1 MIENQKIKWVYGLSA
16 LFIALNA
23 LFIVKEF
30 YWLSLLPVIII
41 IILLALVSLDK
52 LMFLIVFLTPFSI
65 QLEELDFD
73 IGVALPTEPLM
84 FGVMIL
90 FFIKLFYEKKIDHK
104 VLNHPV
110 TLVIIFSL
118 LWTFITSVTSE
129 MPLVSFKF
137 FISNLWFIVC
147 FYFIAIQLFKNYSN
161 IKRFFWMYMIPLT
174 IVIIYTIIHHSFFNF
189 EHKPAHWVMTPF
201 FKDHTSYGAILVMF
215 FPVLFLFFK
224 NKYSNT
230 IRLLVTIV
238 FLIFTSGILLSYTRA
253 AWISLIVAFG
263 LFFVYMLRIKFRT
276 LLAVFA
282 LLAGLFFA
290 LKSEIVM
297 KLEKNRQESS
307 NDISEHVQSISNIT
321 SDASNLERINR
332 WEAAFRMFEERPV
345 FGWGPGTYAFLYAPF
360 QLSKEITIISTN
372 AGDMGNAHSEYIGP
386 LAEQGLLGS
395 LSFLLILISVYY
407 CGSKLYFKLTDKDS
421 KQIVLVVLLGLTTY
435 FVHGTLN
442 NFLDTDKASV
452 PFWGFI
458 AILTAMDIY
467 HSKEKTLSPSSEE
480 KQV

>member
-1 MIENQKIKWVYGLSA
+1 MV
-16 LFIALNA
+16 LNA
-23 LFIVKEF
+23 LFIINEF
-30 YWLSLLPVIII
+30 YWLLFLPVVIIVF
-41 IILLALVSLDK
+41 LLALFSLDK
-52 LMFLIVFLTPFSI
+52 LMFLIIFLTPLSI
-65 QLEELDFD
+65 QVEKLDFG

-90 FFIKLFYEKKIDHK
+90 FFIKLFYEKKIDYK
-104 VLNHPV
+104 VFNHPV
-110 TLVIIFSL
+110 TITVILSL

-137 FISNLWFIVC
+137 LISKLWFIVC
-147 FYFIAIQLFKNYSN
+147 FYFIGIQLFKNYSN
-161 IKRFFWMYMIPLT
+161 IKKFFWAYMIPLT
-174 IVIIYTIIHHSFFNF
+174 MVIIYTIAHHSLFNF

-201 FKDHTSYGAILVMF
+201 FNDHTSYGAILVMF

-230 IRLLVTIV
+230 VRLLVTMV
-238 FLIFTSGILLSYTRA
+238 FLIFILGILLSYTRA

-263 LFFVYMLRIKFRT
+263 LFLVYIFRIKFRT

-282 LLAGLFFA
+282 LLLGLFFT

-332 WEAAFRMFEERPV
+332 WEAALRMFKERPV
-345 FGWGPGTYAFLYAPF
+345 FGWGPGTYSFLYAPF
-360 QLSKEITIISTN
+360 QLSKEKTIISTN
-372 AGDMGNAHSEYIGP
+372 AGNMGNAHSEYIGP
-386 LAEQGLLGS
+386 LAEQGLIGS
-395 LSFLLILISVYY
+395 LLFLFILISVYY
-407 CGSKLYFKLTDKDS
+407 RGTKLYFRLTDKES

-435 FVHGTLN
+435 FVHGVLN

-458 AILTAMDIY
+458 AILTAIDIY
-467 HSKEKTLSPSSEE
+467 HRESEDVKTFNTTCN
-480 KQV
+480 